1 MAGPEAQHSMA
12 SAVDP
17 DRDQVLPQALLLTE
31 IMLLVVSGTTA
42 QHLYC
47 PTGLATRRRIS
58 VTYHSCMVLP
68 SIENVNS
75 NFPSGHAVP
84 CQLAC
89 AVLLLLSP
97 VSWPPNFQGAGGP
110 QPPRSP
116 PPFRSIPPSLLSGAL
131 THHELES
138 LLACIRDKI
147 QQNYHC
153 EHWELQIAAVR
164 CYDCVFSSPSLL
176 PYSSSL
182 PLSLSHHHHCQ
193 YHHIVSVVAHVG
205 VLGQGCYGAC
215 SPECCALHPSACCN
229 CG

>member
-1 MAGPEAQHSMA
+1 MDVQDTTFHERVLDLANLVLVCMAGPEAQHSMA

-97 VSWPPNFQGAGGP
+97 ISWPPNFHGP
-110 QPPRSP
+110 NPPAP
-116 PPFRSIPPSLLSGAL
+116 PLLSAL
-131 THHELES
+131 SH
-138 LLACIRDKI
+138 
-147 QQNYHC
+147 
-153 EHWELQIAAVR
+153 
-164 CYDCVFSSPSLL
+164 
-176 PYSSSL
+176 
-182 PLSLSHHHHCQ
+182 PLSSQ
-193 YHHIVSVVAHVG
+193 
-205 VLGQGCYGAC
+205 VL
-215 SPECCALHPSACCN
+215 
-229 CG
+229 

>member
-1 MAGPEAQHSMA
+1 MHGVTQHRKCQLQFSFRPCSPLSTCMCSA
-12 SAVDP
+12 SAPVP
-17 DRDQVLPQALLLTE
+17 HFVAPQLP
-31 IMLLVVSGTTA
+31 
-42 QHLYC
+42 
-47 PTGLATRRRIS
+47 
-58 VTYHSCMVLP
+58 
-68 SIENVNS
+68 
-75 NFPSGHAVP
+75 
-84 CQLAC
+84 
-89 AVLLLLSP
+89 
-97 VSWPPNFQGAGGP
+97 WP